1 MEDRP
6 TMASISL
13 VLPAYNEAENI
24 EPLVAEAIPALEA
37 ATAASG
43 DGAGTGGDF
52 EIIVVDDGSADD
64 TAGVTRQLMKTVPQ
78 LRLVPHA
85 ANQGFGAAVF
95 SGFTNAEKDW
105 IFYTDADR
113 QFVLGE
119 LEQFV
124 PLMDKADLIA
134 GYRAPRRDPFMRVL
148 YGKGWSTLCTVVFG
162 YTVRD
167 VDCGF
172 KLFRKEIIE
181 HLAPDIASR
190 GATFSIEWLVRA
202 KRAGYRF
209 VELPVTHQ
217 PRVAG
222 SQTGANLDVIVRAFR
237 ELMRFRIQLWR
248 EGTPSSRSNQ
258 TEPQDLSPG
267 ESAGIDRGDG

>member
-1 MEDRP
+1 MP
-6 TMASISL
+6 SISL

-24 EPLVAEAIPALEA
+24 EPMVAEATPALRA
-37 ATAASG
+37 VAH
-43 DGAGTGGDF
+43 DY

-64 TAGVTRQLMKTVPQ
+64 TSAVTRKVMESNSHV
-78 LRLVPHA
+78 RLVQHPV
-85 ANQGFGAAVF
+85 NQGFGAAVF

-113 QFVLGE
+113 QFVLSE
-119 LEQFV
+119 LERFV
-124 PLMDKADLIA
+124 PHMDEADLIA

-148 YGKGWSTLCTVVFG
+148 YGKGWSMLCTLFFG

-172 KLFRKEIIE
+172 KLFRREIIE
-181 HLAPDIASR
+181 ELAPTIESR

-209 VELPVTHQ
+209 VELPVSHR

-222 SQTGANLDVIVRAFR
+222 SQTGANIDVIVRAFR
-237 ELMRFRIQLWR
+237 ELVRVRLQLWR
-248 EGTPSSRSNQ
+248 EGKPK
-258 TEPQDLSPG
+258 PDK
-267 ESAGIDRGDG
+267 

>member
-1 MEDRP
+1 MS
-6 TMASISL
+6 SISL

-37 ATAASG
+37 ATTPPEG
-43 DGAGTGGDF
+43 GVGAGGDF

-64 TAGVTRQLMKTVPQ
+64 TAGVTRRLMETVPQ

-85 ANQGFGAAVF
+85 VNQGFGAAVF
-95 SGFTNAEKDW
+95 SGFIDAEKDW

-113 QFVLGE
+113 QFVLSE
-119 LEQFV
+119 LARFV
-124 PLMDKADLIA
+124 PLMDQADLIA

-148 YGKGWSTLCTVVFG
+148 YGKGWSTLCTLVFG

-172 KLFRKEIIE
+172 KLFRREIIE
-181 HLAPDIASR
+181 HLAPYIDSR

-237 ELMRFRIQLWR
+237 ELIRFRTQLWR
-248 EGTPSSRSNQ
+248 EGTPSSRPSQ
-258 TEPQDLSPG
+258 TGPEDMSPG
-267 ESAGIDRGDG
+267 ESADIDRGDG